1 MSLVYNDAP
10 SKVLF
15 KLLFNCGRQEK
26 LSILTSWTLS
36 TTHAWHLCCQHSFGL
51 PIKRKEKIASNFL
64 SIFFCENKYTVTW
77 YESGIS
83 LVGVYERGG
92 KICHFGLKMV
102 YRCILW
108 LSKSQENVLVLF
120 IYSFS
125 QDSAL
130 TAVKWNAMF

>member
-1 MSLVYNDAP
+1 MSLVYNDPP

-15 KLLFNCGRQEK
+15 KLMFNRRRQEK
-26 LSILTSWTLS
+26 PTILTSRTLS

-64 SIFFCENKYTVTW
+64 SIFLCENKYTVTW

-92 KICHFGLKMV
+92 KIWHFGLKMV

-108 LSKSQENVLVLF
+108 LSKSQENVLFLIYLF
-120 IYSFS
+120 IF
-125 QDSAL
+125 
-130 TAVKWNAMF
+130 TG

>member
-1 MSLVYNDAP
+1 MYQIFEYLKKVSLVYNDAP

-15 KLLFNCGRQEK
+15 KLMFNCGRQEK
-26 LSILTSWTLS
+26 PSILTSRTLS

-64 SIFFCENKYTVTW
+64 SIFLCENKYTVTW

-108 LSKSQENVLVLF
+108 LSKSQENVLFFIYLF
-120 IYSFS
+120 IF
-125 QDSAL
+125 
-130 TAVKWNAMF
+130 TG